1 MNSVG
6 SILNL
11 NVTVTGLNGQAFESI
26 ADVATETSEN
36 FDKYIA
42 GKQQVNTYQLLT
54 YLKPML
60 TSYSNLS
67 IELFYSF
74 KTFHDIPV
82 PLRDM
87 SKMYKILLRVW

>member
-11 NVTVTGLNGQAFESI
+11 NVTATGLNGHAFKSI

-42 GKQQVNTYQLLT
+42 GK
-54 YLKPML
+54 
-60 TSYSNLS
+60 
-67 IELFYSF
+67 
-74 KTFHDIPV
+74 
-82 PLRDM
+82 
-87 SKMYKILLRVW
+87 